1 MSFLSISNGNSVNEF
16 KMSLKFMVYV
26 LSSIIP
32 YPILIIFI
40 LMPRIVLNKEV
51 IFYLFYIQ
59 L

>member
-40 LMPRIVLNKEV
+40 LMPRIVLNEV

-59 L
+59 Q